1 MNLISR
7 KVNRSGLRI
16 SHSKVFSSDYLENS
30 KKKKDKQPSI
40 YISDH
45 CIIVIFVDM
54 QLITKVYSCVL
65 IKLLNVF
72 YLPEM

>member
-1 MNLISR
+1 MCSVRSVYRLFR
-7 KVNRSGLRI
+7 KF
-16 SHSKVFSSDYLENS
+16 KE
-30 KKKKDKQPSI
+30 KKEDNKPSI

-65 IKLLNVF
+65 IKVVKSISFTRNEKGKLSSF
-72 YLPEM
+72 

>member
-1 MNLISR
+1 MSQSA
-7 KVNRSGLRI
+7 VCA
-16 SHSKVFSSDYLENS
+16 VCTDYLENS
-30 KKKKDKQPSI
+30 KKKKDNKPSI